1 MVAEMWLY
9 EVGVVLV
16 VVGAVASGYGFN
28 LIKRSS
34 LQEADLPFYKR
45 RLLLAGLL
53 LSSVV
58 SSVLDVV
65 SYAIVPLAV
74 IAPLSG
80 VSILSATFFASI
92 GLGGAKERITPL
104 KTLGVAL
111 VVSGIVIVAIVGPR
125 PADDLED
132 LNEAFEGYT
141 STPFLVYQIV
151 ACAALAAIFT
161 SLAAGILPLYSISRV
176 VLCAL
181 SAGLASGL
189 CQALIKL
196 LATCFFEAVMH
207 EAQPWQNPLFAIAI
221 VQLVITGLLLFA
233 LVGGI
238 QGTAAL
244 VSTRLT
250 PPSYWWVAHQ
260 PLVVA
265 FELALVALIGHRAWV
280 PPFNWSFSA
289 HTSDRG
295 LAELL
300 RAAHTSSGSYQDVCQ
315 ALNALSSR
323 AASSL
328 LMARISAR
336 FRSRSSAVS
345 RARCMTRA

>member
-233 LVGGI
+233 LVKTTIEASELSLGSSLYTVFVIGSTI
-238 QGTAAL
+238 LSGAAFYKDFAAFTLVSAL
-244 VSTRLT
+244 VFAIGVASVIVGIVVLWRQRRLD
-250 PPSYWWVAHQ
+250 
-260 PLVVA
+260 
-265 FELALVALIGHRAWV
+265 ALPVKIKQSEEPVEIL
-280 PPFNWSFSA
+280 
-289 HTSDRG
+289 
-295 LAELL
+295 E
-300 RAAHTSSGSYQDVCQ
+300 
-315 ALNALSSR
+315 
-323 AASSL
+323 
-328 LMARISAR
+328 
-336 FRSRSSAVS
+336 
-345 RARCMTRA
+345 